1 MEGFVFMY
9 ILQNILT
16 VFFVLGVCGYLV
28 HEAYFSKGQARSKG
42 VAETKEFQNGTMRYI

>member
-28 HEAYFSKGQARSKG
+28 HEVYFSKGRSSSKG
-42 VAETKEFQNGTMRYI
+42 VAEIKEFQNGNIRYI